1 MNEHKNSMTKPTFET
16 FHSPELQPIRCCW
29 QFRFVILLI

>member
-16 FHSPELQPIRCCW
+16 FTCPSCKWFAAAHG
-29 QFRFVILLI
+29 FDLLCRL